1 MRLTSAREFS
11 ITHCVLQMSHQLC
24 QNCGSNQFE
33 HIDGRLYC
41 VVCQSQNISLQIHVS
56 FANEGSAQLGRRVRD
71 QAQTTEHDETLPK
84 IEIFEANETMPYSMN
99 RTEET
104 IARINELTVDD
115 DEPTPS
121 EEHIWWSTYE
131 VYSYILHLQVQSII
145 ELYPIQFEKQS
156 ELFECTF
163 MLYLRYLSANGILGT
178 NEQRA
183 LKRQEEKRLK
193 TNLLSKLSYDNQ
205 RDQFAKLHTHVQNK
219 NLCILNLDILLGL
232 IHW

>member
-1 MRLTSAREFS
+1 
-11 ITHCVLQMSHQLC
+11 MSHQLC

-41 VVCQSQNISLQIHVS
+41 VVCQSQNISMQIHVS

-71 QAQTTEHDETLPK
+71 QTLTAEHDETLPK
-84 IEIFEANETMPYSMN
+84 IEIYEANETIPYSMN

-115 DEPTPS
+115 TEPSSS

-131 VYSYILHLQVQSII
+131 VYSYILHLQIQSII
-145 ELYPIQFEKQS
+145 ELYPIQPEKQS
-156 ELFECTF
+156 EFFECTF
-163 MLYLRYLSANGILGT
+163 MLYLRYLSAYGILDT
-178 NEQRA
+178 NQQRI

-193 TNLLSKLSYDNQ
+193 TNLLSKLSYANQ
-205 RDQFAKLHTHVQNK
+205 RDQYAKLHTHVQNK

>member
-1 MRLTSAREFS
+1 
-11 ITHCVLQMSHQLC
+11 MSHQLC

-41 VVCQSQNISLQIHVS
+41 VVCQSQNISMQIHVS

-71 QAQTTEHDETLPK
+71 QTHTTELDETIPK
-84 IEIFEANETMPYSMN
+84 IEIYEANETIPTSLN

-104 IARINELTVDD
+104 IAGINELTVDD
-115 DEPTPS
+115 PEQS
-121 EEHIWWSTYE
+121 HIWWSTYE

-145 ELYPIQFEKQS
+145 ELYPIVPEKQN
-156 ELFECTF
+156 EIFDCTF
-163 MLYLRYLSANGILGT
+163 MLYLRYLSANGVLDT
-178 NEQRA
+178 HEQRM

-193 TNLLSKLSYDNQ
+193 TNIQSKLTQ
-205 RDQFAKLHTHVQNK
+205 RDLFDRPKVHVHNRTFC
-219 NLCILNLDILLGL
+219 LLNLDILLGL

>member
-1 MRLTSAREFS
+1 
-11 ITHCVLQMSHQLC
+11 MSHQLC

-71 QAQTTEHDETLPK
+71 QTHTTELDETIPK
-84 IEIFEANETMPYSMN
+84 IEIYEANETIPYSLN

-104 IARINELTVDD
+104 IAGINELTVDD
-115 DEPTPS
+115 NEQSLT
-121 EEHIWWSTYE
+121 EQHIWWSTYE
-131 VYSYILHLQVQSII
+131 VYSYILHLQIQSII
-145 ELYPIQFEKQS
+145 ELYPIKPEKQN
-156 ELFECTF
+156 EIFDCAF
-163 MLYLRYLSANGILGT
+163 MLYLRYLSANGVLDT
-178 NEQRA
+178 NEQRI

-193 TNLLSKLSYDNQ
+193 TNLLSKLT
-205 RDQFAKLHTHVQNK
+205 HTTQHDLFDRPKVHVQNRH
-219 NLCILNLDILLGL
+219 LCLLNLDILLGL